1 MSNPKIRTRDRVRT
15 RQQILDA
22 ATEEFAAKGFEGA
35 RTDNIAQRANVA
47 KRMLY
52 HYFNSKDGLFQAV
65 LEQAYAQIRHAEE
78 NLDLTSRD
86 PKQAMAELV
95 AFSFDWFVNHPE
107 FIAILNEENL
117 LGAVHAKSSENVR
130 RLNMPLVNTISIL
143 LAKGAENGQFR
154 SDVDAVELYISIAGI
169 SYFYFS
175 NRHTLSAIFGRS
187 LTSSAEVK
195 SRRAHVIDVILGFLR
210 P

>member
-1 MSNPKIRTRDRVRT
+1 MNAPKIRTRDRVRT

-35 RTDNIAQRANVA
+35 RTDEIAKRAKVA

-65 LEQAYAQIRHAEE
+65 LEQTYANIRNAEE
-78 NLDLTSRD
+78 NLKLSSLD
-86 PKQAMAELV
+86 PEKAMTELV
-95 AFSFDWFVNHPE
+95 VFSFDWFVNHPE
-107 FIAILNEENL
+107 FISILNEENL
-117 LGAVHAKSSENVR
+117 LGAVHAKSSIAVR
-130 RLNMPLVNTISIL
+130 QLNMPLVDTISTL
-143 LAKGAENGQFR
+143 LKRGEENGQFR
-154 SDVDAVELYISIAGI
+154 PDVDPVELYISIAGV

-175 NRHTLSAIFGRS
+175 NQLTLSSIFARN
-187 LTSSAEVK
+187 LSSKTEIK
-195 SRRAHVIDVILGFLR
+195 RRRAHVADLILGFLR